1 MDSLVPTSNLIV
13 TAYYDY
19 SNSLLKSRRYD
30 ASLVAAGLVDAL
42 SSAELHDSERL
53 LRTFYTEFALM
64 SAVRLFFRPKPSLQR
79 EVDRF
84 LAEWSSFHL
93 VGMQIRMGSGGADF
107 RDTHTFLKPEAITT
121 FVSLAE
127 EYRAARGFSSA
138 SMKWFISTDSS
149 VVERK
154 LKALYPEQVIVLDS
168 FRRGHSSLVKSNRNG
183 FFRAVMD
190 ISVLSRCEYLILTN
204 HSSFGM
210 IARMVS
216 DSPVFTVVPARGY

>member
-1 MDSLVPTSNLIV
+1 
-13 TAYYDY
+13 
-19 SNSLLKSRRYD
+19 
-30 ASLVAAGLVDAL
+30 
-42 SSAELHDSERL
+42 
-53 LRTFYTEFALM
+53 M
-64 SAVRLFFRPKPSLQR
+64 SAVRLFFRPKQSLQR
-79 EVDRF
+79 EVDQF
-84 LAEWSSFHL
+84 LSAWSSFHL
-93 VGMQIRMGSGGADF
+93 IGMQIRMGSGGADF
-107 RDTHTFLKPEAITT
+107 RDTHTFLKLEAVST

-127 EYRAARGFSSA
+127 EYRVARGFSSA

-149 VVERK
+149 VVERR

-168 FRRGHSSLVKSNRNG
+168 FRRGHSSLEKSNRNG
-183 FFRAVMD
+183 FFRAVVD

>member
-1 MDSLVPTSNLIV
+1 
-13 TAYYDY
+13 
-19 SNSLLKSRRYD
+19 
-30 ASLVAAGLVDAL
+30 
-42 SSAELHDSERL
+42 
-53 LRTFYTEFALM
+53 
-64 SAVRLFFRPKPSLQR
+64 
-79 EVDRF
+79 
-84 LAEWSSFHL
+84 
-93 VGMQIRMGSGGADF
+93 
-107 RDTHTFLKPEAITT
+107 
-121 FVSLAE
+121 
-127 EYRAARGFSSA
+127 
-138 SMKWFISTDSS
+138 MKWFISTDSS